1 MVNEAT
7 VEVLRVEIAKLELKP
22 GDKVLVKVPKEVPTS
37 SCLELVTEVKL
48 FLEDIRFFLFSGDIE
63 FSVLS
68 PEAPLEKPEPGNG
81 IGG

>member
-7 VEVLRVEIAKLELKP
+7 VEVLRVEL
-22 GDKVLVKVPKEVPTS
+22 LVKVPKEVPTS
-37 SCLELVTEVKL
+37 SCLELVNEVKL
-48 FLEDIRFFLFSGDIE
+48 FLEDIGFLLLRGDIK